1 MKSALLACSN
11 TKSPALRCGLATLPF
26 VLALLPNAALAAGTA
41 AGTTI
46 SNTAS
51 ATYNDPGGTQQTT
64 PSNTVDLT
72 VDELLNVTVATAD
85 PGDVTVVPGTT
96 NRVLSFV
103 VTNTGNG
110 SEAFRLTANGSV
122 GGDQFDPTTTSI
134 VLDTNNNGVYDQGLD
149 TVYIAG
155 SLDPSLAPDTS
166 VRVFILST
174 IPGSSADLDRG
185 IATLTAA
192 AVTGTGAPGTNFA
205 GQGQGGGDAVVGSS
219 GADDTDDGA
228 YIVQNATVA
237 LVKSATVADP
247 FGGTEPV
254 PGAII
259 TYRLVATVSGTGTL
273 TNLTIG
279 DAIPANTTYQLGS
292 ITLQSAALSDAAD
305 TDAGEFATNA
315 VSVRLGAL
323 SGGTSRTITFRVR
336 IN

>member
-1 MKSALLACSN
+1 
-11 TKSPALRCGLATLPF
+11 
-26 VLALLPNAALAAGTA
+26 
-41 AGTTI
+41 
-46 SNTAS
+46 
-51 ATYNDPGGTQQTT
+51 
-64 PSNTVDLT
+64 
-72 VDELLNVTVATAD
+72 
-85 PGDVTVVPGTT
+85 
-96 NRVLSFV
+96 VLSFV